1 MWPWS
6 SGSDK
11 PTGSTPQDNTTKPA
25 QTTSAT
31 DDLKKAV
38 TDFDPKKLPE
48 REKLPKKLQKIIDK
62 SDKEENFFDELV
74 EG

>member
-1 MWPWS
+1 MVWPWS

-11 PTGSTPQDNTTKPA
+11 PTGTQNEPSKSSTPQDATKKPA
-25 QTTSAT
+25 E
-31 DDLKKAV
+31 
-38 TDFDPKKLPE
+38 FDASKLPQ
-48 REKLPKKLQKIIDK
+48 REKLPPKLQKIVEK